1 MTDEPDLIAD
11 LAMDAEERSVA
22 AATDD
27 NLVSR
32 RESRVP
38 SPGAR
43 DGDVLLIGR
52 IRAADIRSGILRI
65 WFGQTEHVS
74 LNLTTEQQRFV
85 ASALQDRES
94 TLLRI
99 RGRGRYRVLGEL
111 VHAHEV
117 EQVDLL
123 DPDLFTPDP
132 NAPTLSEM
140 IERAFADVPDE
151 EWASLPHDLA
161 ERHDDYFA
169 EIGDSA

>member
-1 MTDEPDLIAD
+1 MTDEPDLIVGPAVNDEGAD
-11 LAMDAEERSVA
+11 A
-22 AATDD
+22 AAAAGD

-38 SPGAR
+38 GPGTR

-52 IRAADIRSGILRI
+52 IRAADIHSGILRI
-65 WFGQTEHVS
+65 WLGQTEHVS
-74 LNLTTEQQRFV
+74 LNLTAEQQRFV

-99 RGRGRYRVLGEL
+99 RDRGRYRVLGEL
-111 VHAHEV
+111 IHAHEV

-123 DPDLFTPDP
+123 DLDLFTPDP

-140 IERAFADVPDE
+140 IKRAFADVPDE
-151 EWASLPHDLA
+151 EWASLPRDLA

-169 EIGDSA
+169 EIGGGA